1 MHKIKSLGQKFC
13 GFKSFVGFASLYG
26 NLVLLALIAFFSPSK
41 TIHHSEIPR
50 SIHKLADIM
59 RSTETKN
66 SKKRQLKPK
75 GKATK
80 THAGATYKHKTMT
93 D

>member
-26 NLVLLALIAFFSPSK
+26 NLVLLSLIAFFSPSK

-59 RSTETKN
+59 RS
-66 SKKRQLKPK
+66 P
-75 GKATK
+75 
-80 THAGATYKHKTMT
+80 
-93 D
+93 